1 MTVPPILDFYWLDY
15 AQGPPK
21 GNSKRGMSQ
30 THTPQVMLKTRA
42 TTALV
47 PNNTRGNPKTSPHHL
62 GHAPNTLPQ
71 SLT

>member
-1 MTVPPILDFYWLDY
+1 MTTPPILDFYWLDY

-42 TTALV
+42 TTARE
-47 PNNTRGNPKTSPHHL
+47 PNNIQGTPKTTPHHPC
-62 GHAPNTLPQ
+62 HAPNTLP
-71 SLT
+71 